1 MDLDDERIENE
12 FKTAIEILEDLGAKI
27 NYVDMKYLKNVIET
41 YHILVNGEISSNMA
55 RFDGIIYGKRTT
67 DDYETIEEMFKKTRG
82 EGFGQEVKKRI
93 MIGTQILSLD
103 LAEDYYYKALKVRG
117 LIKSE
122 MDKVLED
129 NMFIL
134 SPTSPILPIKLD
146 SQMTPVE
153 IYKADM
159 FTIPANMA
167 GCPSLSVPMNK
178 KDGLS
183 VGIQFT
189 GRRMKDNE
197 ILNSAYLFE
206 RSKNEL

>member
-1 MDLDDERIENE
+1 
-12 FKTAIEILEDLGAKI
+12 
-27 NYVDMKYLKNVIET
+27 
-41 YHILVNGEISSNMA
+41 
-55 RFDGIIYGKRTT
+55 
-67 DDYETIEEMFKKTRG
+67 
-82 EGFGQEVKKRI
+82 
-93 MIGTQILSLD
+93 
-103 LAEDYYYKALKVRG
+103 
-117 LIKSE
+117 